1 MRGER
6 QTKRKY
12 INAILQVYHSERVHE
27 SQQKSKRVNY
37 CNDELGSRV
46 CCSLSWEPE
55 TSPPP
60 THLTLLNAAAKF
72 NKTEVFE
79 KKLHVTLSLSLDTL
93 PLPPQNSPLSPLTTL
108 SLSLSLTFT
117 LLPSHWYQ
125 VTLFVQPRKCTSTTL
140 HLSGLVT
147 GTFSHH
153 TTPPHLRVRVRVGVG
168 VRVRVV

>member
-1 MRGER
+1 MRGEGRGVRGER

-79 KKLHVTLSLSLDTL
+79 KKLHVTLSLSLCFHSFD
-93 PLPPQNSPLSPLTTL
+93 S
-108 SLSLSLTFT
+108 
-117 LLPSHWYQ
+117 
-125 VTLFVQPRKCTSTTL
+125 FVYFFVFFRYTISVVVYIVAIIEIPEVLDIQEGSRVL
-140 HLSGLVT
+140 R
-147 GTFSHH
+147 FS
-153 TTPPHLRVRVRVGVG
+153 
-168 VRVRVV
+168 